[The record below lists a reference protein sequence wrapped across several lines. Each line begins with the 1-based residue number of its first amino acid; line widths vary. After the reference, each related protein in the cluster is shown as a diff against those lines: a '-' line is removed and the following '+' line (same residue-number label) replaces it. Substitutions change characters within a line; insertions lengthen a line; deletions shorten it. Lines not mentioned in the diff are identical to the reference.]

1 MPLLSLPQV
10 YLLLTCVLPRQSFDP
25 NWAIAVLQYRQNRNY
40 AAYLS
45 HRRRR
50 LKMYG
55 QLSDIS
61 L

>member
-1 MPLLSLPQV
+1 MPLLTLPQA
-10 YLLLTCVLPRQSFDP
+10 YLLLTCVLPRQTFDP
-25 NWAIAVLQYRQNRNY
+25 NWAIAVLQYRQRHNY

-50 LKMYG
+50 LKLYG
-55 QLSDIS
+55 QLPDVS

>member
-10 YLLLTCVLPRQSFDP
+10 YLLLACVLPRQAFDP
-25 NWAIAVLQYRQNRNY
+25 NWAIAVLHYRQKRNY

-50 LKMYG
+50 LRVYG
-55 QLSDIS
+55 QLPDVS